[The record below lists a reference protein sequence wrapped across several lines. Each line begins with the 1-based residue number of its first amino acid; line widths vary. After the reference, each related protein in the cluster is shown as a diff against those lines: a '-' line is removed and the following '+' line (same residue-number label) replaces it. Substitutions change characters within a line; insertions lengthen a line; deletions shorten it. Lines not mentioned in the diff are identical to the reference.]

1 MDSVFLL
8 TTEFSHCH
16 HMMFNMSQTEN
27 FILLLVPLPFFFD
40 LVKFF
45 YYFPYHSGF
54 ISVHPIFVS
63 TSKKSSYIMCT
74 ANYYKKKHA
83 KTCYCKNMNY
93 PPSASSLIV

>member
-45 YYFPYHSGF
+45 LLFSLSLRFHFSPSNLCFYFQKVFIYH
-54 ISVHPIFVS
+54 VH
-63 TSKKSSYIMCT
+63 
-74 ANYYKKKHA
+74 
-83 KTCYCKNMNY
+83 CK
-93 PPSASSLIV
+93 LL